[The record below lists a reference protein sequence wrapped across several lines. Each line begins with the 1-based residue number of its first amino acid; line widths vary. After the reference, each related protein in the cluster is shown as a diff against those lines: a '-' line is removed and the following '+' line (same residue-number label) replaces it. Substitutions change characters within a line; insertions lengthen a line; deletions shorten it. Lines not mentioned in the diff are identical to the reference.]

1 MDQIN
6 NLQAGSAKHLPR
18 PSSPSKVQSNNDDSD
33 KAELSFEA
41 NYMVAKLHEMPEIR
55 VEAVD
60 NEDFMKRNNELIL
73 MMPTTPRTRLSP
85 DSCPKFNFAAD
96 CLTSLN

>member
-6 NLQAGSAKHLPR
+6 NLQSGSVKHLPR
-18 PSSPSKVQSNNDDSD
+18 PSSSSKVQSNNDDSD

-41 NYMVAKLHEMPEIR
+41 LVTKVHEMPEIR

-60 NEDFMKRNNELIL
+60 KERNFLMK
-73 MMPTTPRTRLSP
+73 PTIPRTRLSGLL
-85 DSCPKFNFAAD
+85 PKI
-96 CLTSLN
+96 